1 MTLPII
7 RPDVGYASV
16 AADLEAILDSG
27 ILTGGPY
34 VARLEAELAQRV
46 GAAFAVAT
54 TSATTALHL
63 SLAALGIG
71 PGDEVLVSDF
81 TFPATGNVVVQ
92 LGAVPVMV
100 DSLPQAFALDPADA
114 AARIT
119 SRTRAMIPVDPFGQP
134 PDFSALAELAAQ
146 HDLAIVEDAACA
158 LGSSRDGIT
167 CGGRPWPTCF
177 SFHPRKVV
185 TTGEGGAVTT
195 DDAELAER
203 MARLRSHGGVRDE
216 VGLRFVDNGFNY
228 RLSEIP
234 SALGL
239 DQLGRLDAILDD
251 RRSTAHRYEEAMADV
266 EGVHLRR
273 PGPGEIWSYQS
284 FVVMLDDTV
293 DRDQVVAA
301 LRAVGIETTL
311 GTYAMHGHPAFARF
325 GYAPGDLPHSWR
337 AQRQSLT
344 LPLLPAMAEADVDR
358 VVHELAL
365 AVAASPR
372 SASRG

>member
-7 RPDVGYASV
+7 RPDVGFASV
-16 AADLEAILDSG
+16 AGDLEAILDSG
-27 ILTGGPY
+27 VLTGGPY
-34 VARLEAELAQRV
+34 VARLEAELARRV
-46 GAAFAVAT
+46 GAAHAVAT

-92 LGAVPVMV
+92 LGATPVMV
-100 DSLPQAFALDPADA
+100 DSLPDAFAMDPDDA
-114 AARIT
+114 AAKVT
-119 SRTRAMIPVDPFGQP
+119 SRTRALLPVDPFGQP
-134 PDFSALAELAAQ
+134 PDYDALARLADD
-146 HDLAIVEDAACA
+146 HGLAVVEDAACA
-158 LGSSRDGIT
+158 LGSSRSGVAS
-167 CGGRPWPTCF
+167 GGRPWPTCF

-195 DDAELAER
+195 DDPVLAER
-203 MARLRSHGGVRDE
+203 LALLRSHGGVRDT

-239 DQLGRLDAILDD
+239 DQLGRLDAIVDD
-251 RRSTAHRYEEAMADV
+251 RRATAHRYERALLGV
-266 EGVHLRR
+266 EGVHLRL
-273 PGPGEIWSYQS
+273 PGPDEVWSYQS
-284 FVVMLDDTV
+284 FVVMIDDAV
-293 DRDQVVAA
+293 DRDEVVAV
-301 LRAVGIETTL
+301 LRTAGIETTL
-311 GTYAMHGHPAFARF
+311 GTYAMHAHPAFARF

-344 LPLLPAMAEADVDR
+344 LPLLPAMAPGDVDR
-358 VVHELAL
+358 VVEGLRV
-365 AVAASPR
+365 AVASCPR
-372 SASRG
+372 SGSRD